1 MIIIKKLN
9 LMLTQFHFYKYIF
22 IFFIGL
28 FFPANY
34 TFNSIW
40 GNININNPSKNI
52 ENTKIEKIIV
62 EHIEFINLHFSSIDI
77 SPINISIIEN
87 IKNSNNKNHTLKW
100 SLGIT
105 RGMNTIILKNPSINH
120 ITKNRF
126 YKVLKHELGHIYLN
140 RLNNGNNYV
149 PRWFSEGFC
158 LKLASEISIT
168 HYMNIVKYINNK
180 NMFDINM
187 LNEKFINNSKKDF
200 EFAYSFSG
208 AIINIIID
216 LYGED
221 ILYELVNHLNNGLN
235 FNDAFYKSTLVE
247 FSQFNN
253 IIFNEIEYKYKWMR
267 LIKFPNFL
275 FILFPLFL
283 IFAFIIIKNKNKKL
297 LLNWELEEILE
308 AEENND
314 KIE

>member
-1 MIIIKKLN
+1 
-9 LMLTQFHFYKYIF
+9 MLTQFHSCKYIF
-22 IFFIGL
+22 IFLLGAL
-28 FFPANY
+28 FPYNY
-34 TFNSIW
+34 TFNSAF
-40 GNININNPSKNI
+40 GNININNPSQNIKN
-52 ENTKIEKIIV
+52 NNIEKIIV
-62 EHIEFINLHFSSIDI
+62 KHIEFMNSSFPQIYT
-77 SPINISIIEN
+77 SPINISIIES
-87 IKNSNNKNHTLKW
+87 IKSTNNKNYTWKW

-105 RGMNTIILKNPSINH
+105 RGKNTIVLKNPSITH

-126 YKVLKHELGHIYLN
+126 YKVIKHELGHIYLN
-140 RLNNGNNYV
+140 RLNNGNNQI

-168 HYMNIVKYINNK
+168 HHMNIIKYINNK
-180 NMFDINM
+180 NIFDINM
-187 LNEKFINNSKKDF
+187 LDEKFINNSKKDF

-208 AIINIIID
+208 LIINIMID

-221 ILYELVNHLNNGLN
+221 ILYKLVDELNNGMN

-253 IIFNEIEYKYKWMR
+253 IIFNEIEYRYKWMK

-275 FILFPLFL
+275 FVLFPLFL
-283 IFAFIIIKNKNKKL
+283 IIAFIIIKYKNKKL

-308 AEENND
+308 NEENND

>member
-1 MIIIKKLN
+1 
-9 LMLTQFHFYKYIF
+9 
-22 IFFIGL
+22 
-28 FFPANY
+28 
-34 TFNSIW
+34 
-40 GNININNPSKNI
+40 
-52 ENTKIEKIIV
+52 
-62 EHIEFINLHFSSIDI
+62 
-77 SPINISIIEN
+77 
-87 IKNSNNKNHTLKW
+87 
-100 SLGIT
+100 
-105 RGMNTIILKNPSINH
+105 
-120 ITKNRF
+120 
-126 YKVLKHELGHIYLN
+126 
-140 RLNNGNNYV
+140 
-149 PRWFSEGFC
+149 
-158 LKLASEISIT
+158 
-168 HYMNIVKYINNK
+168 MNIVKYVNNR

-283 IFAFIIIKNKNKKL
+283 IIAFIIIKHKNKKL

-308 AEENND
+308 DKVNEENND